1 MKQLW
6 KDAAIQVIF
15 SLGLLC
21 GSLSNLARYNDFRTN
36 CFRDTLLI
44 VGGDVL
50 FSLLSGLTVFLFL
63 GFIAEQDGKDVKDLV
78 EEGIEGPT
86 LTFITLM
93 AGVTKK
99 QFPVPVPQLMVSMF
113 SLLLLTGAPN
123 SRN

>member
-1 MKQLW
+1 MW

-63 GFIAEQDGKDVKDLV
+63 GFIADQDGRDVKDLV
-78 EEGIEGPT
+78 GKGIEGPT
-86 LTFITLM
+86 LTFIRLM
-93 AGVTKK
+93 DAITKNE
-99 QFPVPVPQLMVSMF
+99 FPVPVP
-113 SLLLLTGAPN
+113 SLQ
-123 SRN
+123 